1 MTNRRVVMC
10 ERCQVSVIT
19 PGFGDKRFEIE
30 LAPAILVPW
39 DGVWTS
45 VHGHLEHVCGDSA
58 GAGEPA
64 APVLPRD
71 TDAELLTWFER
82 QSAAQRWA
90 LLRTS
95 LATSF
100 ARYRAT
106 VEGEPADAVED
117 TAALYD
123 GDEAAPSSD

>member
-1 MTNRRVVMC
+1 MTNRRIEKC
-10 ERCQVSVIT
+10 ERCQATVIAA
-19 PGFGDKRFEIE
+19 GDERRFELA
-30 LAPAILVPW
+30 LAPAVLVPW

-95 LATSF
+95 LAT
-100 ARYRAT
+100 
-106 VEGEPADAVED
+106 D
-117 TAALYD
+117 TM
-123 GDEAAPSSD
+123 GVSPR